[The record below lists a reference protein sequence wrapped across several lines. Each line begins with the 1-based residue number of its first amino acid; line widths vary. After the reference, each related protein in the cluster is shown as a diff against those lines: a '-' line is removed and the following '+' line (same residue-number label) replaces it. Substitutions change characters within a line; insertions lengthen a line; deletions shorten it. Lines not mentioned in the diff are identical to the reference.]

1 MSRHFNDSGEKNIG
15 PLILQAHISWIQM
28 YRSPKNSRKRLN
40 AKKING
46 LLSHCREYLS
56 SLVPNGQVFMYSQH

>member
-1 MSRHFNDSGEKNIG
+1 MSRHFNYSGEKNHG

-28 YRSPKNSRKRLN
+28 YRSPKNSRKKLN

-56 SLVPNGQVFMYSQH
+56 SLLPNGQVFMYSQH

>member
-1 MSRHFNDSGEKNIG
+1 MSRHFNDSGEKNYG

-56 SLVPNGQVFMYSQH
+56 SLVPNGHVFMYSQH